1 MKWGLL
7 ACVLL
12 LCGWTTAPVGI
23 GPGPALGSASKLPV
37 PRFAALRTD
46 QVNFRAGPGFQYPVV
61 WIYQRE
67 GLPVEI
73 IGEFD
78 VWRQVRAP
86 DGGTGWI
93 HEATLRG
100 RRGFFVTAQRA
111 SLRENPDSGAR
122 TVAFLDFSVSGILIS
137 CDGASDWCKAST
149 GNVGGYL
156 AREDFWGAFPGEA
169 VK

>member
-1 MKWGLL
+1 MKLGLL
-7 ACVLL
+7 VCLLL
-12 LCGWTTAPVGI
+12 LCGWTAAPVGA
-23 GPGPALGSASKLPV
+23 GPGATLGSASKLPI

-86 DGGTGWI
+86 DGGVGWV
-93 HEATLRG
+93 HEATIRG
-100 RRGFFVTAQRA
+100 RRSFIVTTQRA
-111 SLRENPDSGAR
+111 NLRANPDSNAR
-122 TVAFLDFSVSGILIS
+122 TVAFLDFGVSGTLIS
-137 CDGASDWCKAST
+137 CNGNSDWCKANT
-149 GNVGGYL
+149 GNVNGYL
-156 AREDFWGAFPGEA
+156 TREDFWGAFPGEI